1 MRRTLRLIN
10 GFFKNI
16 ILWLRPG
23 IVFGFLS
30 GPLLFFSNLFSMT
43 RWIARQQQRK
53 FYNDFFVFPRNLE
66 HRYNLYAHVVESQGM
81 ANEAID
87 YLEFGVSQGYSFRWW
102 ANQVKHANARFYGFD
117 TFEGLPE
124 AWGTFR
130 KGDMAAGL
138 PQMDDPRCS
147 FFKGLFQDTLYG
159 FIAEHP
165 LQTRRKVIHLDADIF
180 SATLFVLTNLA
191 RELRPGDILIFDEF
205 NVPNHEWMAYR
216 IVSDSFYLKTE
227 LIGAINNYT
236 HTAFKV
242 L

>member
-1 MRRTLRLIN
+1 MIN

-23 IVFGFLS
+23 IFLGFLS
-30 GPLLFFSNLFSMT
+30 GPFMFLGNLLTMT
-43 RWIARQQQRK
+43 RWIARQQRRK
-53 FYNDFFVFPRNLE
+53 FYNDFFIFPRNLE
-66 HRYNLYAHVVESQGM
+66 HRYNLYAHVVESLGL

-87 YLEFGVSQGYSFRWW
+87 YLEFGVSQGFSFRWW
-102 ANQVKHANARFYGFD
+102 ANQIKHPNARFYGFD

-124 AWGTFR
+124 SWGTFK

-138 PQMDDPRCS
+138 PQMEDTRCH
-147 FFKGLFQDTLYG
+147 FYKGLFQDTLYG
-159 FIAEHP
+159 FIAEHS
-165 LQTRRKVIHLDADIF
+165 LEKRRKVIHLDADIF
-180 SATLFVLTNLA
+180 SATLFVMSNLA
-191 RELRPGDILIFDEF
+191 RELRPGDILLFDEF

>member
-1 MRRTLRLIN
+1 
-10 GFFKNI
+10 
-16 ILWLRPG
+16 
-23 IVFGFLS
+23 
-30 GPLLFFSNLFSMT
+30 MT
-43 RWIARQQQRK
+43 RWIARQQRRK

-66 HRYNLYAHVVESQGM
+66 HRYNLYAHVVESQGL
-81 ANEAID
+81 ANEQID
-87 YLEFGVSQGYSFRWW
+87 YLEFGVSQGFSFRWW
-102 ANQVKHANARFYGFD
+102 ANQIKHSNARFYGFD

-124 AWGTFR
+124 SWGTFR

-138 PQMDDPRCS
+138 PQMDDTRCS
-147 FFKGLFQDTLYG
+147 FYKGLFQDTLYG

-165 LQTRRKVIHLDADIF
+165 LKARRKVIHLDADIF

-191 RELRPGDILIFDEF
+191 RELRPGDILLFDEF

-216 IVSDSFYLKTE
+216 IVSESFYLKTE